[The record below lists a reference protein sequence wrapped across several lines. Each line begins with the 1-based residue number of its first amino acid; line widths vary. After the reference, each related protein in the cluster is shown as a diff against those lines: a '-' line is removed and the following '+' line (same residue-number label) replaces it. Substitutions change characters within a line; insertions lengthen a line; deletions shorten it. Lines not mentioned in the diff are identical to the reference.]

1 MFYIIFLY
9 VNINEN
15 KMRMRTKSF
24 SSNTFELSQDL
35 LRQKINFHAGIIIQ
49 KNTKK
54 HKPVKETYF
63 TNFAFRF
70 IFFKTIFY
78 LIRS

>member
-35 LRQKINFHAGIIIQ
+35 LRQKNKFSCWNN
-49 KNTKK
+49 NTKK
-54 HKPVKETYF
+54 YEETQACKHILRTLPLDLYSSKQF
-63 TNFAFRF
+63 S
-70 IFFKTIFY
+70 I
-78 LIRS
+78 